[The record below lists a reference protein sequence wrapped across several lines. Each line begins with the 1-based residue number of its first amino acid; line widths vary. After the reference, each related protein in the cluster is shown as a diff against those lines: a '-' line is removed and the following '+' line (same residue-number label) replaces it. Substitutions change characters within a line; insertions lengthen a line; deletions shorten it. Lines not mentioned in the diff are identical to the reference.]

1 MLLAHACHESHA
13 LSNVSLFSFTVT
25 SYNNVLDANSDSDD
39 EDKLHIVE
47 EESVTDAADG
57 EGDLPEDDLP
67 TDQTV
72 LAEGSESVKQSCW
85 DDEGTVY
92 CFSCLF

>member
-1 MLLAHACHESHA
+1 MLLACSCYRSCSPS
-13 LSNVSLFSFTVT
+13 LRFLFSFAVT

-57 EGDLPEDDLP
+57 EGSVPEDDLP

-85 DDEGTVY
+85 DDEGMG
-92 CFSCLF
+92 